1 MHHFNEQN
9 SKIFLPEGPRTNVF
23 PGHYCGSQRPCSH
36 PMYVLSDDA
45 SDFLIWGSDGH
56 ILADR
61 QKPCL

>member
-45 SDFLIWGSDGH
+45 SDFLI
-56 ILADR
+56 
-61 QKPCL
+61 